1 LQVITLVDSLQ
12 ASCMTHKY
20 VDDTT
25 LSEITAKSGT
35 SNMQVY
41 CDELVQQ
48 SEQAQMNINSKTKE
62 MLIGSISKDPPP
74 HLMLCGA
81 TVDRVMTFKLLGIRV
96 SSDLKW
102 ADHVNAIVSK
112 AAARLHFLKLLKR
125 AGAPVTDLLHFY
137 TAIVRP
143 VLEYACPVWHSGL
156 TAGQSNAIENIQKR
170 AIRMIYSDSDYEIA
184 LIVAGID
191 SLKDR
196 REILIV
202 RFFKRQVLLYSTTY
216 LSDVTMRLSAA

>member
-1 LQVITLVDSLQ
+1 
-12 ASCMTHKY
+12 
-20 VDDTT
+20 
-25 LSEITAKSGT
+25 
-35 SNMQVY
+35 
-41 CDELVQQ
+41 
-48 SEQAQMNINSKTKE
+48 
-62 MLIGSISKDPPP
+62 
-74 HLMLCGA
+74 MLCGA